1 MAISDAV
8 GSNDA
13 ISDMVVDLSST
24 WNVSWRDKV
33 LGKGVE
39 GSREALEL
47 VESEEINKI
56 EFLKEDVLKSTDRIQ
71 QILMKDLVKTLV
83 LMDIEN
89 KYYLVKFQY
98 VEDFDK
104 YLIVQPWMLD
114 FNPLQ
119 SFSSAVLTWIRL
131 PSLSGHLYKRKI
143 LGEFGG
149 LIGRRM
155 KLDYNIAS
163 KISGRKFTLR

>member
-56 EFLKEDVLKSTDRIQ
+56 EFLKEDVLKSTVDE
-71 QILMKDLVKTLV
+71 ILS
-83 LMDIEN
+83 IN
-89 KYYLVKFQY
+89 F
-98 VEDFDK
+98 
-104 YLIVQPWMLD
+104 
-114 FNPLQ
+114 
-119 SFSSAVLTWIRL
+119 
-131 PSLSGHLYKRKI
+131 
-143 LGEFGG
+143 
-149 LIGRRM
+149 
-155 KLDYNIAS
+155 
-163 KISGRKFTLR
+163 